1 MKMRPKLLLLAGGA
15 ALALGACATVGLR
28 HHGVT
33 FHDAFIEI
41 HPGTNIKLGDQKQLD
56 KILSQ
61 YDKSLYKIIKRT
73 ENGKV
78 TTQGRLKDVLIEESL
93 LAEVRNAGGVSF
105 SALQIGTQAHPD
117 QTDHPS
123 HANHPEL
130 TDHPSQNVH
139 PSHNEHPSQTVR
151 PDHPSVIGY
160 KICVE
165 LVNRVTPVLK
175 KYSGD

>member
-41 HPGTNIKLGDQKQLD
+41 HPGTNIKAVEQKQLD

-73 ENGKV
+73 ANGKV

-93 LAEVRNAGGVSF
+93 LEEVRNAGNVSF

-117 QTDHPS
+117 HTEHPSHTAHPEHNDHPS
-123 HANHPEL
+123 FLP
-130 TDHPSQNVH
+130 T
-139 PSHNEHPSQTVR
+139 